1 MTETSDTQG
10 EQGARRRTLFTGAGA
25 IGVAG
30 FLAAC
35 GGDETPQG
43 GTGNSRLPGNAA
55 SPTTGGP
62 AGGGASS
69 ILAKTSDI
77 PVGGGKVF
85 GEQLV
90 VVTQPKAGTFAAFGA
105 ICTHQQCVLAKVEG
119 GTINCGCHGSKFSI
133 SDGSVKNGPAMEDLE
148 KRELKIEGDIIKLV

>member
-1 MTETSDTQG
+1 MTETSDPQG
-10 EQGARRRTLFTGAGA
+10 EHGARRRTLFTSAGA

-43 GTGNSRLPGNAA
+43 GTTTPTNAA
-55 SPTTGGP
+55 PPATGGP
-62 AGGGASS
+62 TGGETGGV
-69 ILAKTSDI
+69 LAKKSDI
-77 PVGGGKVF
+77 PVGGGKIF

-90 VVTQPKAGTFAAFGA
+90 VVTQPTAGTFAGFTAM
-105 ICTHQQCVLAKVEG
+105 CTHQQCVLAKVES

-133 SDGSVKNGPAMEDLE
+133 SDGSVKNGPATARLE
-148 KRELKIEGDIIKLV
+148 KRELKIEGDDIKLA

>member
-10 EQGARRRTLFTGAGA
+10 EHGARRRTLFTGAGA

-35 GGDETPQG
+35 GGNDEVPQG
-43 GTGNSRLPGNAA
+43 GTGSTSTGNAA
-55 SPTTGGP
+55 PPTTGGP
-62 AGGGASS
+62 AGGAV
-69 ILAKTSDI
+69 LAKKSDI
-77 PVGGGKVF
+77 PVGGGKIF

-90 VVTQPKAGTFAAFGA
+90 VVTQPTAGTFAAFSA
-105 ICTHQQCVLAKVEG
+105 MCTHQQCVLAKVEG

-133 SDGSVKNGPAMEDLE
+133 SDGAVKNGPAQEALE
-148 KRELKIEGDIIKLV
+148 KKELKIEGDNIKLA